1 MPLFR
6 THKQRPAFQQIAH
19 ATKSSPRFI
28 PIPNP
33 QPANCTLPL
42 SAILGSDEVKTI
54 QDAGNIVFH
63 AVGDTGGYNGTDTQ
77 EAVAEAMEAQFNTDA
92 ANTAPS
98 FFYHLGDVIYYNGQ
112 SSLYEA
118 QFYEPYKYY
127 PQVIFAI
134 PGNHDGD
141 TLVRRGDPPDTEPS
155 LYGFFENFCAP
166 QRTPISTYRDAMTQP
181 YVYWTLQAP
190 FVTIIGL
197 YGNVDG
203 TLDGQGTVTQQQWLT
218 TQLQSADPST
228 CIIVAVHQPPF
239 SLDKTHGGYPSI
251 TDAIDQAAH
260 AAEVWPHAV
269 FSGHVHNYQRFTRT
283 ATIGDQQRS
292 IPYLVAGAGGYA
304 NSTRQMHKLRRDAA
318 KDPVPC
324 PSPTSDPQVELR
336 GYNEIAAGFLRIT
349 VTKAELTAEYFTVP
363 FTGSVPTTPFDA
375 ITLNYQTGTITN
387 EMNPGTSGAEVI

>member
-6 THKQRPAFQQIAH
+6 THKQLPAFQQIMH
-19 ATKSSPRFI
+19 ARKSSPRFI
-28 PIPNP
+28 PIPTP
-33 QPANCTLPL
+33 QPPNCTLPL

-54 QDAGNIVFH
+54 QDAGKIVLH
-63 AVGDTGGYNGTDTQ
+63 AVGDTGGYNGTDTE

-92 ANTAPS
+92 AHTAPS

-134 PGNHDGD
+134 AGNHDGD
-141 TLVRRGDPPDTEPS
+141 TVVKPSDPPDTEPS
-155 LYGFFENFCAP
+155 LHGFFQNFCAP

-203 TLDGQGTVTQQQWLT
+203 TLDGQGTVAQQQWLT

-239 SLDKTHGGYPSI
+239 SLDRTHGGYPSI
-251 TDAIDQAAH
+251 ADAIDQAAN
-260 AAEVWPHAV
+260 AAEVWPQAV
-269 FSGHVHNYQRFTRT
+269 FSGHVHN
-283 ATIGDQQRS
+283 
-292 IPYLVAGAGGYA
+292 
-304 NSTRQMHKLRRDAA
+304 
-318 KDPVPC
+318 
-324 PSPTSDPQVELR
+324 
-336 GYNEIAAGFLRIT
+336 
-349 VTKAELTAEYFTVP
+349 
-363 FTGSVPTTPFDA
+363 
-375 ITLNYQTGTITN
+375 
-387 EMNPGTSGAEVI
+387 